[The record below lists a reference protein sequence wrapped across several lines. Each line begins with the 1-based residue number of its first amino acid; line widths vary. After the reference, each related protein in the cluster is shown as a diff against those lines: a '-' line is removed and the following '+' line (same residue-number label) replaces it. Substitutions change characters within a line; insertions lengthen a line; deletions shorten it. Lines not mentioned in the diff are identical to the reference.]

1 MFINDFVT
9 KRINAKMR
17 ELTLRQAIDLCEI
30 PDEFNELGISRA
42 LEAVITET
50 TLPLSE
56 WTIQERIAALIHYI
70 TAQERGD
77 WQVADGVNVSDYLID
92 SDYPLSN
99 YLFDDFEIIPLT
111 AKYVEA
117 IERACNSL
125 KKGRRGDWVV
135 SAMAISIRKCGQVWD
150 DEVIDE
156 LIAVNSKKLLDLP
169 ESEFSNLVEHFFA
182 AQVHLAHGVAI
193 TFSDN
198 GIAVL
203 PQKGGSDLPS
213 VRFQFNAII
222 SETTREL
229 WRAVDDVSADDF
241 IEA

>member
-117 IERACNSL
+117 IEP
-125 KKGRRGDWVV
+125 
-135 SAMAISIRKCGQVWD
+135 
-150 DEVIDE
+150 
-156 LIAVNSKKLLDLP
+156 SK
-169 ESEFSNLVEHFFA
+169 SH
-182 AQVHLAHGVAI
+182 
-193 TFSDN
+193 
-198 GIAVL
+198 
-203 PQKGGSDLPS
+203 
-213 VRFQFNAII
+213 R
-222 SETTREL
+222 
-229 WRAVDDVSADDF
+229 
-241 IEA
+241 